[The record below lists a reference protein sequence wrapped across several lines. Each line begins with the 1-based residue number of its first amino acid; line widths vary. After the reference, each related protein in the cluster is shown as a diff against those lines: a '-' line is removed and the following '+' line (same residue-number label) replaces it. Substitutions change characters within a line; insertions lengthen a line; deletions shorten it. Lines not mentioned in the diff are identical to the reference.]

1 MDVKHELAK
10 SRKSL
15 GRLVADRSSLW
26 VGLFAGIFALYSISL
41 RLIEFDGALAV
52 LSTLVAALLALVL
65 ALLFRTKGWVGVLV
79 SSVLFILAA
88 FYSARERARLDATPD
103 GYGEIS
109 GYGNEAVLVV
119 ALLFLMLSVYR
130 MSPYPFLAIA
140 AGAGWL
146 FWTLLGSWTY
156 GVSGFL
162 ASIVVLGLMNYLI
175 QLFIDHQHE
184 LAAIPRRWLLGLN
197 VAEVGR
203 TLYIWLFAVIF
214 IVSGLAINQLA
225 QESLHLAIYRTGL
238 IIREPR
244 LAGKDTDRSIERDVL
259 YTVEHARFEDVRAY
273 RRMMAQ
279 TRSFGDGAW
288 KEFPFQTEIFIES
301 QRPGDLDANE
311 ACKNAQTRVLGK
323 SITFRTMC
331 RDMVNG
337 VNGLIQSSFETT
349 KLKLVTLAKTK
360 TAASEHAKNKT
371 IDGAEREGIAAINEG
386 YRGLKQSIVALFML
400 VWTYLLVGYLA
411 LLCGLVA
418 SLQLVVG
425 RVLFHDPV
433 ISSRNS
439 PMSGAHP
446 QRFCLDTEAVDNSAR
461 KLDFSKA
468 HEITLAS
475 MATDS
480 FAPKCWYLSAGTA
493 RKGVGT
499 HMFLWIPQFWRCF
512 FQRLIAR
519 RLLMTRVAMPGKA
532 RGARGATS
540 ARISVSGDCLL
551 VPIRI
556 QDKQSVV
563 FRMRDL
569 VAFSNDV
576 AFRSIYTTYVGAHLL
591 GLGAFYS
598 VAEGKGIIVL
608 RSEGL
613 QIAGS
618 ARGTSVPSVNLLAWD
633 RRSQFALAQSLG
645 IFGVWFN
652 DPNIVTRS
660 VRHSALIDEG
670 SASRFPLASRFWR
683 LLRYL
688 FVPI

>member
-1 MDVKHELAK
+1 MDVRTDLRKL
-10 SRKSL
+10 RKSL
-15 GRLVADRSSLW
+15 GRFVVDRSSLW
-26 VGLFAGIFALYSISL
+26 LGLSAGVCALYSTSL
-41 RLIEFDGALAV
+41 RLLAFDGAVAV
-52 LSTLVAALLALVL
+52 LSTLVAGLLAFLL
-65 ALLFRTKGWVGVLV
+65 ALLFRTKGWVGVLI

-88 FYSARERARLDATPD
+88 FYSARERADLDATPA

-109 GYGNEAVLVV
+109 GYGNEAVLAV
-119 ALLFLMLSVYR
+119 ALLFLMLSFYR

-140 AGAGWL
+140 AGVGWL
-146 FWTLLGSWTY
+146 FWTLLGSWIY
-156 GVSGFL
+156 GVSGFI
-162 ASIVVLGLMNYLI
+162 ASVLVLGLMNYVI

-184 LAAIPRRWLLGLN
+184 IAAIPRRWLLGLN
-197 VAEVGR
+197 VVEVGQ

-214 IVSGLAINQLA
+214 IMSGLAINQLA
-225 QESLHLAIYRTGL
+225 QQSLHLAIYRAGA
-238 IIREPR
+238 IVREPHGP
-244 LAGKDTDRSIERDVL
+244 GKDMDRSIERDLL
-259 YTVEHARFEDVRAY
+259 YTIERARFEDVRAY
-273 RRMMAQ
+273 RRTMVR
-279 TRSFGDGAW
+279 TRSFGDEAW

-349 KLKLVTLAKTK
+349 KLKLVTLAETK

-371 IDGAEREGIAAINEG
+371 IDDAEREGIAAINEG
-386 YRGLKQSIVALFML
+386 YRGFRQSIVALFIL
-400 VWTYLLVGYLA
+400 LWSYVLVGYLA

-425 RVLFHDPV
+425 RVLFHDSV

-439 PMSGAHP
+439 QIGGGTP
-446 QRFCLDTEAVDNSAR
+446 QRFCLDTEAKGNSAR

-468 HEITLAS
+468 HEVTLAS
-475 MATDS
+475 MATDD
-480 FAPKCWYLSAGTA
+480 FAPEYWYLSAGTA

-519 RLLMTRVAMPGKA
+519 RLLMTRVAMPRKA
-532 RGARGATS
+532 RAARGATD

-569 VAFSNDV
+569 VAFSNAV
-576 AFRSIYTTYVGAHLL
+576 TFKSIYTTYVGAHLL

-598 VAEGKGIIVL
+598 VAEGRGIIVL
-608 RSEGL
+608 RSDGL
-613 QIAGS
+613 QLAGS